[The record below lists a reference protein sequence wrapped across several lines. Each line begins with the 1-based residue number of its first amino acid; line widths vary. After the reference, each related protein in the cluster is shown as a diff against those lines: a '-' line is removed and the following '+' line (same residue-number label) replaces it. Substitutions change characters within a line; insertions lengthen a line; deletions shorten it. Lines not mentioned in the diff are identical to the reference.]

1 MDLQGDDM
9 NTKNENARTIL
20 LVEDYQETRA
30 MLRIWLER
38 RGYRLVEAADGQ
50 EAVDLAPLA
59 HPDLI
64 LMDLRLPELNGI
76 AATRRLR
83 QDATLQDVPVVALS
97 ALDPAMFREAALS
110 VGCVE
115 YLTKPI
121 DLDKLEDVLTRLLNP
136 SGNTPPPIH

>member
-1 MDLQGDDM
+1 MA
-9 NTKNENARTIL
+9 NKHPKRPTIL
-20 LVEDYQETRA
+20 LVEDYQETRT
-30 MLRIWLER
+30 MLRMWLER

-83 QDATLQDVPVVALS
+83 EHAELKNVPVVALS
-97 ALDPAMFREAALS
+97 ALDPAMFREAALR

-121 DLDKLEDVLTRLLNP
+121 DLEKLEDLLFRLLGHESP
-136 SGNTPPPIH
+136 AHDTSAAIP

>member
-1 MDLQGDDM
+1 MAKK
-9 NTKNENARTIL
+9 NPKTKTIL

-30 MLRIWLER
+30 MLRIWLET
-38 RGYRLVEAADGQ
+38 RGYELVEAANGQ
-50 EAVDLAPLA
+50 EALDLAPLT

-76 AATRRLR
+76 AVTRSLR
-83 QDATLQDVPVVALS
+83 QHAELKDVPIVALS

-110 VGCVE
+110 AGCVE

-121 DLDKLEDVLTRLLNP
+121 DLDKLEALLSRLLGADGHKTMSHSP
-136 SGNTPPPIH
+136 

>member
-1 MDLQGDDM
+1 MA
-9 NTKNENARTIL
+9 TKNPNSPTIL
-20 LVEDYQETRA
+20 LVEDYQETRT
-30 MLRIWLER
+30 MLRTWLER
-38 RGYRLVEAADGQ
+38 RGYRLVEAGDGQ

-83 QDATLQDVPVVALS
+83 QHADLKNVPVVVLS

-115 YLTKPI
+115 YHTTPI
-121 DLDKLEDVLTRLLNP
+121 DLDKLEELLFRLLSDKSAVPNGSP
-136 SGNTPPPIH
+136 VMH

>member
-1 MDLQGDDM
+1 MT
-9 NTKNENARTIL
+9 NKNPDIQTIL
-20 LVEDYQETRA
+20 LVEDYEETRA
-30 MLRIWLER
+30 MLRAWLEK

-50 EAVDLAPLA
+50 EAVNLAPLT

-76 AATRRLR
+76 AAARSLH
-83 QDATLQDVPVVALS
+83 QNAELKNVPIVALS

-110 VGCVE
+110 AGCVE

-121 DLDKLEDVLTRLLNP
+121 DLDKLEGLLSRLLSKDSSAYKTLSHSP
-136 SGNTPPPIH
+136 